1 VILEGSDLG
10 QRSSQEIPRL
20 LTRFGQ
26 IRGRFRHIPDDRYP
40 GLGSIGDRAVS
51 GLSFGL
57 SDVSRLG
64 PPAGG
69 RHEVRLGAPS
79 TFREF
84 RGGVRRAQLES

>member
-40 GLGSIGDRAVS
+40 SLGSIGDRAVS
-51 GLSFGL
+51 GVPFELP
-57 SDVSRLG
+57 DVGPLGILTTSR
-64 PPAGG
+64 
-69 RHEVRLGAPS
+69 HS
-79 TFREF
+79 
-84 RGGVRRAQLES
+84 